1 MRTKDSAIKYAQQ
14 YLLMIKDLNIRIEK
28 AFLFGSFSQNKQG
41 QFSDIDIA
49 IVSKDFTDNPLENWK
64 KVGLAN
70 IKYNLVEP
78 HLYTWKEFKSRKSF
92 LKEEILKTGIEISIR

>member
-1 MRTKDSAIKYAQQ
+1 
-14 YLLMIKDLNIRIEK
+14 MIKDLNIRIEK
-28 AFLFGSFSQNKQG
+28 AFLFGSFSQNKQR

-78 HLYTWKEFKSRKSF
+78 HLYTWKEFKSGNSF